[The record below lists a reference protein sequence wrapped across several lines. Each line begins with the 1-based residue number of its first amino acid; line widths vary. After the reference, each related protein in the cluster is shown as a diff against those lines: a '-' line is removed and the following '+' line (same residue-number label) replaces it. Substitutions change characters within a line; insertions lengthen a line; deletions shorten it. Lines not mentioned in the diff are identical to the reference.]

1 MSVYLRKGRGWM
13 YDFVLRGERHTS
25 GYHKTKAEAKR
36 AEAARREELNNPLP
50 AKGPET
56 TPTDMAFLELVNKR
70 LDFLETSKSAE
81 YYRTYRILAKKWLKE
96 WGGLSCKEINREM
109 VERFIHKRAGVSRQ
123 QANKELR
130 YLRALFNW
138 GIKTEKIDSDPTKGI
153 EFLPVEKKLKYV
165 PEPEDVESV
174 LAAAD
179 QDTRDY
185 LLAIRDTMARV
196 SEINRLTW
204 DDVDLKRKFVVLYT
218 RKKRGGHL
226 TARKVPMTQRLYEAM
241 RRRMESK
248 RRNIPWVFHFE
259 KRDRKSGR
267 MITKP
272 YRDRRGILKSLCDK
286 AQVRRFGFHALRHA
300 GASTLDGL
308 GVPIGTIQRILGH
321 ENRTTTEIYLH
332 SIGKP
337 ELEAIALFEEANQPP
352 AGSGF
357 REKSQ
362 PKSQPNIKEVVV
374 EQPPYLH

>member
-13 YDFVLRGERHTS
+13 YDFVLKGQRYTS
-25 GYHKTKAEAKR
+25 NYYKTKSEAQR
-36 AEAARREELNNPLP
+36 AEALRREEIRDPKPIQDNQ
-50 AKGPET
+50 T
-56 TPTDMAFLELVNKR
+56 TPTGMAFLELVNRR
-70 LDFLETSKSAE
+70 LDFLKSGQSDE
-81 YYRTYRILAKKWLKE
+81 YYRTYRILAKKWVKE
-96 WGGLSCKEINREM
+96 WGSLGCKEINREM
-109 VERFIHKRAGVSRQ
+109 VERFLRKRTRVSRQ

-174 LAAAD
+174 LAFAN

-185 LLAIRDTMARV
+185 LVAIRDTMARV

-204 DDVDLKRKFVVLYT
+204 DDVDLKRKYVVLYT

-226 TARKVPMTQRLYEAM
+226 TPRKVPMTKRLFEVMQRRA
-241 RRRMESK
+241 ESK
-248 RRNIPWVFHFE
+248 RRNIPWVFFFE
-259 KRDRKSGR
+259 KRDRKTG
-267 MITKP
+267 KVVVAP
-272 YRDRRGILKSLCDK
+272 YKDRRDILKSLCHK
-286 AQVRRFGFHALRHA
+286 AGVRRFGFHALRHA
-300 GASTLDGL
+300 GASMLDGL

-337 ELEAIALFEEANQPP
+337 ELEAMVLFERANQTP

-357 REKSQ
+357 EKS
-362 PKSQPNIKEVVV
+362 PSQSPS
-374 EQPPYLH
+374 QT